1 MRFSRCNNPVIAS
14 LGILLAWSIDV
25 EISQASVQFAGPTAN
40 GLATGVGSSHITE
53 PPTARRTHARI
64 SVSEFDRH
72 ITSAATQYGVSHD
85 LIRAVIEAES
95 AFNPSALSDRG
106 ACGLMQLMPGTASR
120 FGVVDCFDARENIHG
135 GTRYLKLL
143 LARFDGSIPCP
154 WPPTTPARAP
164 SLAMAVYRLIGRPG
178 PMFARWRSCSPSS
191 RPPGAESH
199 PVRWAT

>member
-143 LARFDGSIPCP
+143 LARFDGSIPLSVAAYNAGEGAVARHGGI
-154 WPPTTPARAP
+154 PPYRQTRAYVRKVEEL
-164 SLAMAVYRLIGRPG
+164 LA
-178 PMFARWRSCSPSS
+178 
-191 RPPGAESH
+191 E
-199 PVRWAT
+199 